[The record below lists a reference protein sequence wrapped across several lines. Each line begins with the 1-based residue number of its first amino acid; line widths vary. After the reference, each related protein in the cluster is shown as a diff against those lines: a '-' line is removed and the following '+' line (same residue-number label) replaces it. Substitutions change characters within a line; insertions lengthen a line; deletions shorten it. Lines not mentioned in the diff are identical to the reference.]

1 MWVAAYGPKA
11 LRACG
16 RVADGLIM
24 QLADPFILE
33 WSLRYVREGA
43 EEAGRPF
50 DEIQI
55 QVAAPAY
62 LSDDLQKARD
72 QVRWFPALV
81 SNHVVTWCTA
91 TRTRSS
97 RKP

>member
-1 MWVAAYGPKA
+1 M
-11 LRACG
+11 
-16 RVADGLIM
+16 ADGLIM

-72 QVRWFPALV
+72 PGALV
-81 SNHVVTWCTA
+81 PGPRLQPRRGPGA
-91 TRTRSS
+91 PLRGRRSS